1 MNGVW
6 LGRGSKNKHQKD
18 MWFKEIGLRAQN
30 MLTIL
35 SEIVN
40 IILGGGHVCPLYE
53 HENLHFDNAYNNQ
66 MNLQN
71 YKANDY
77 MWCLDLL
84 IISH

>member
-1 MNGVW
+1 
-6 LGRGSKNKHQKD
+6 
-18 MWFKEIGLRAQN
+18 

-77 MWCLDLL
+77 M
-84 IISH
+84 